1 MTSLPGSRFPERPA
15 PTYTLSEGAI
25 GRERASNPKAQATR
39 PSSPAA
45 THMHPALHRK
55 PPVAGGDEWDWLVL
69 PVRVRPAGSISC
81 ALFILA
87 WAAWLVLTAWVGAV
101 R

>member
-1 MTSLPGSRFPERPA
+1 MTSLSGSRFPERPA

-25 GRERASNPKAQATR
+25 GRERASNPKA
-39 PSSPAA
+39 
-45 THMHPALHRK
+45 
-55 PPVAGGDEWDWLVL
+55 VL
-69 PVRVRPAGSISC
+69 PGRISC

-87 WAAWLVLTAWVGAV
+87 WAAWLVLTAWVGAL